1 MTNRHDASGP
11 ESTRRNGLS
20 IDRIASAP
28 FPYGMVA
35 ASVGDAVAWIYNER
49 GARNVWVAE
58 PSSSG
63 AYQARSVTAYT
74 GDDGID
80 IADLRWSGDG
90 RWLVYTRGGDSGG
103 RDAVNPLSL
112 PAGPKAGAIWAAPL
126 DGGEPQRLGAGYA
139 SAPRPKGDAVVFL
152 DGGQPFIAAIDGGE
166 PAPLFRD
173 RGQVSGLSWSPGGE
187 RLAFVS
193 LRSTHSLIGLYDFA
207 RQSVSWMSPGIDKDQ
222 TPIWSPDGKRIAF
235 VRVASGPERAQGLNR
250 EGIPWEIWIADAAT
264 GEGRQVWA
272 AKPGIG
278 SCFRELFNSPVS
290 LLWGA
295 GDQLIFPWEAT
306 GWIRLYAVSAAGG
319 AARLLTPGESEA
331 FGAVLT
337 PDRTR
342 LVYAGNQD
350 DLDRRHIWEVPVAGG
365 APRQLTRGDGIEDFP
380 VMTATG
386 TLFAVQGQARI
397 PLRPVHIAGEI
408 VTALVPQALPADFPS
423 ADLVEP
429 ALVTFPAADGR
440 VIHGQLFIPNGVI
453 AGAPGLLFFHGGPT
467 NRQAFAA
474 WDSFETHTHLYEANQ
489 FLAARGYVVLSVN
502 FRGGAGYGLDFREAQ
517 GFGTAGASELNDIIG
532 AAEYLRQRP
541 EVDAARLGIWGGSYG
556 GRMAS
561 LALARAPEYFVAGVD
576 YAGVHDMSIS
586 YRRHLPDAAALAL
599 AYESSAIAHLDTW
612 KAPVLLIVGDGDA
625 LLPQSIDLAAGLRA
639 RGIPIEQLMLPDE
652 VHFLLRHQSWNR
664 TFQATRDY
672 LDRHLMPFD

>member
-1 MTNRHDASGP
+1 LG
-11 ESTRRNGLS
+11 
-20 IDRIASAP
+20 
-28 FPYGMVA
+28 A
-35 ASVGDAVAWIYNER
+35 AR
-49 GARNVWVAE
+49 
-58 PSSSG
+58 
-63 AYQARSVTAYT
+63 
-74 GDDGID
+74 
-80 IADLRWSGDG
+80 
-90 RWLVYTRGGDSGG
+90 
-103 RDAVNPLSL
+103 
-112 PAGPKAGAIWAAPL
+112 PA
-126 DGGEPQRLGAGYA
+126 GGEPRRVGRGCGTGR
-139 SAPRPKGDAVVFL
+139 RPKGDAVVFL

-193 LRSTHSLIGLYDFA
+193 LRSTASLIGLYDFG
-207 RQSVSWMSPGIDKDQ
+207 RQSVSWMSAGIDKDQ
-222 TPIWSPDGKRIAF
+222 TPVLSPDGKRIAF

-306 GWIRLYAVSAAGG
+306 GWIRLYAVSAEGG
-319 AARLLTPGESEA
+319 
-331 FGAVLT
+331 
-337 PDRTR
+337 
-342 LVYAGNQD
+342 
-350 DLDRRHIWEVPVAGG
+350 
-365 APRQLTRGDGIEDFP
+365 
-380 VMTATG
+380 
-386 TLFAVQGQARI
+386 
-397 PLRPVHIAGEI
+397 
-408 VTALVPQALPADFPS
+408 
-423 ADLVEP
+423 
-429 ALVTFPAADGR
+429 
-440 VIHGQLFIPNGVI
+440 VIHGQLFIPNGLI

-556 GRMAS
+556 GRVAS
-561 LALARAPEYFVAGVD
+561 LAPAPAPEYFVAGVG
-576 YAGVHDMSIS
+576 YARLHDMRIF
-586 YRRHLPDAAALAL
+586 YRRHLPHPGALAL

-639 RGIPIEQLMLPDE
+639 RGIPVEQLMLPDE